1 METKEQKVERYVT
14 EPMPKKEAFAKA
26 DDLRKKRY
34 NYLDSYD
41 VVKVE
46 D

>member
-14 EPMPKKEAFAKA
+14 MPKKEAFAKA